1 MLNHVNCKPSP
12 SVYSCKSFIT
22 DGPGHKFKDKS
33 FFVVK
38 NIDQYFVRS
47 VLFFVLIINMQDKI
61 RIQEPDTA
69 QHQLSTRWWWWIL
82 DGGDGW
88 QYWPGLNVLLVLTP
102 GSMCPVGR
110 PGHKLHTGGRWP
122 AGVTSAMTRISPVP
136 SLTVFVCLGFY
147 SAANRIRVKNE
158 LSRMMTWLDGNQELT
173 EQDLLQAFV
182 EQRAKIKLIDKRS
195 DHREGVSHCHKPSHF
210 M

>member
-82 DGGDGW
+82 DGGW
-88 QYWPGLNVLLVLTP
+88 LTILTWAA
-102 GSMCPVGR
+102 CFVGVDAWVHVSSGEAGTQATHRR
-110 PGHKLHTGGRWP
+110 P
-122 AGVTSAMTRISPVP
+122 VTSRGDICNEEDQSSVQSGCFCLSGFLFSSKQDP
-136 SLTVFVCLGFY
+136 S
-147 SAANRIRVKNE
+147 
-158 LSRMMTWLDGNQELT
+158 
-173 EQDLLQAFV
+173 
-182 EQRAKIKLIDKRS
+182 
-195 DHREGVSHCHKPSHF
+195 
-210 M
+210 